1 MKQLQNFVQSGQAAQ
16 SAVDEQ
22 IAKARPLERP
32 VKIWP
37 DTALGL
43 LNSTLDV
50 IATFRA
56 AHRLH
61 AIQCSQTERDTIA
74 DSLEQVGRCCYTLAL
89 DVRKGAK
96 L

>member
-1 MKQLQNFVQSGQAAQ
+1 MNAQTFIENGQAAQ
-16 SAVDEQ
+16 AAVDEA
-22 IAKARPLERP
+22 IAKATLERP

-37 DTALGL
+37 DAALGL

-50 IATFRA
+50 IATFRS
-56 AHRLH
+56 AHRLNAMH
-61 AIQCSQTERDTIA
+61 CSQAERDQIA
-74 DSLEQVGRCCYTLAL
+74 DTLEQVGRCCYTLAL